1 VIVEFATR
9 SEATGSPLAAVDIG
23 TNSVHLV
30 VAQPI
35 GTGRFEILDREKE
48 SVRLGS
54 GSGDMKTLAPDA
66 IERGV
71 DALTRFAH
79 IAQRFGAPIR
89 AVATSAVREAENRAD
104 FLDRVESETGI
115 EIEVI
120 SGVEEAR
127 LIHLGVL
134 QAVPVLD
141 RRVLVIDIGGG
152 STEFVVGEG
161 GEVLDA
167 LSLKLGHI
175 RLTERFF
182 GDEPVRK
189 RQVTECRQYVR
200 AYLAQ
205 VSRAVDRHGFEVAV
219 GSSGTVVN
227 LAEMVRAASGDAPLK
242 TVNNFRFTDGE
253 LSAVVDSL
261 FAARTAARR
270 RAVPGL
276 DPDRADVI
284 LGGSLILAEAFDVL
298 AIPEMRVSDYALR
311 EGVLLDALARRERHS
326 PGGDDQLGDLR
337 RRSVEHL
344 AAIAPGERAHAEH
357 ATRLALSLFDATTE
371 LHGLGQAYEELLEAA
386 GRLANVGL
394 FISHSGHHQHS
405 YYIIRNSDL
414 LVGFT
419 DHEIEIIALVA
430 RYHRKSTPKARH
442 PEFARLS
449 EADQHAVRVL
459 AGFLRIA
466 IALDR
471 GRQGIVKE
479 VRVRTARPRSGPGK
493 LVIQV
498 DAGDED
504 PSLELY
510 TADQRKGL
518 LEEAIGVEIRLVRVG
533 GHAAGEDGGVQ
544 PPEPLSSEPA
554 RPRP

>member
-1 VIVEFATR
+1 VGAEFATR

-35 GTGRFEILDREKE
+35 GGGRFEVLDREKE

-54 GSGDMKTLAPDA
+54 GSGDMKELAPDA

-71 DALTRFAH
+71 GALVRCKQ
-79 IAQRFGAPIR
+79 IAERFGAPVR
-89 AVATSAVREAENRAD
+89 AVATSAVREAENRRD
-104 FLDRVESETGI
+104 FLDRVADETGI

-152 STEFVVGEG
+152 STEFVIGEG

-167 LSLKLGHI
+167 SSLKLGHI

-189 RQVTECRQYVR
+189 KQVTECRQYVR
-200 AYLAQ
+200 VYLAQ
-205 VSRAVDRHGFEVAV
+205 VARAAERYGFEVAV
-219 GSSGTVVN
+219 GSSGTILN
-227 LAEMVRAASGDAPLK
+227 LAEMVRAATGDEPLR

-253 LSAVVDSL
+253 LAAVVESL
-261 FAARTAARR
+261 FEAKTAARR
-270 RAVPGL
+270 LRVPGL
-276 DPDRADVI
+276 DPNRADVI
-284 LGGSLILAEAFDVL
+284 LGGSIILDEAFAVL
-298 AIPEMRVSDYALR
+298 GIPEMRVSDYALR
-311 EGVLLDALARRERHS
+311 EGVLLDTLGRRERHAIA
-326 PGGDDQLGDLR
+326 GDHQLGDLR

-344 AAIAPGERAHAEH
+344 AAIAPGERAHTEH
-357 ATRLALSLFDATTE
+357 ATRLALALFDATSE
-371 LHGLGQAYEELLEAA
+371 LHGLSRSYEELLEAA
-386 GRLANVGL
+386 GLLANVGL
-394 FISHSGHHQHS
+394 FISHAGHHQHS

-419 DHEIEIIALVA
+419 DNEIELIALVA

-449 EADQHAVRVL
+449 DKDKQAVRVM
-459 AGFLRIA
+459 AGLLRIA

-471 GRQGIVKE
+471 SRQGIVKA
-479 VRVRTARPRSGPGK
+479 VRVRTARPRVGQGK
-493 LVIQV
+493 LVIQA
-498 DAGDED
+498 DAGDDD
-504 PSLELY
+504 PALELY
-510 TADQRKGL
+510 TAEQRKAL
-518 LEEAIGVEIRLVRVG
+518 LEEALGVEVQLVRVG
-533 GHAAGEDGGVQ
+533 GGADGSR
-544 PPEPLSSEPA
+544 ESA